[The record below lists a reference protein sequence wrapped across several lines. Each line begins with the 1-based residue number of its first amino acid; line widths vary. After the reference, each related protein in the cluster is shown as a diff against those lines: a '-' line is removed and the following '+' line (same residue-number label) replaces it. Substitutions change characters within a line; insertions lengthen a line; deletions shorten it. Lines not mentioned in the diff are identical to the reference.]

1 MDSLMIQQSVLYSDA
16 ASEPPMAERTEGR
29 VKTTTT
35 QSRGA
40 MILTS
45 TQTLI
50 LPPILPPTQAPIQDQ
65 ALVWDLPPIQAPI
78 QDQALVWNLPPMLVP
93 LPQPLPKTSP
103 VLVKMLVSFE
113 EFTEEYVTNFFG
125 FKVKECKLDKMYQLL
140 EIWHEFYASNIARFV
155 FSGPLNV
162 WGFNSVHVLDREKW
176 NTRILEVAKTMARKF
191 KGEPASR
198 PIQAIYEI
206 MQYNGMTTQKS
217 KGPLGP
223 RKNNDM
229 KALLQDE
236 YFFTHDAFEKKK
248 KRARGW

>member
-1 MDSLMIQQSVLYSDA
+1 MIQQSVLYSDA
-16 ASEPPMAERTEGR
+16 ASEPPMVEKTRGR

-40 MILTS
+40 MIQTLT
-45 TQTLI
+45 QALI
-50 LPPILPPTQAPIQDQ
+50 LPPIQPPIQPPT
-65 ALVWDLPPIQAPI
+65 QAPI

-103 VLVKMLVSFE
+103 VLVEMFVSSK
-113 EFTEEYVTNFFG
+113 EFTEKYVTKFFG
-125 FKVKECKLDKMYQLL
+125 FKVKECKLGKMCQLL
-140 EIWHEFYASNIARFV
+140 EIWREFYVSNIAKFV

-162 WGFNSVHVLDREKW
+162 WGFHSVKVLDREKW

-191 KGEPASR
+191 KGEPAIR

-217 KGPLGP
+217 NGPRGPLGT

-236 YFFTHDAFEKKK
+236 YFFTVDAFEKKK